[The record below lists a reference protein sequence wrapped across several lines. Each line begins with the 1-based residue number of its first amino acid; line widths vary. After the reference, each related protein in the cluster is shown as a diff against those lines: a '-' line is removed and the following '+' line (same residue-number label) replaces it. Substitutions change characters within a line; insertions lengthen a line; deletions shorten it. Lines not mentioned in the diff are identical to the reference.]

1 MTRARPSR
9 RPRGLAGV
17 TDWLSVRHPLRV
29 EAALVL
35 GVYALYETTRG
46 GVAASRAIAI
56 RHARDVVAIER
67 SLHLFVERAVQQ
79 EAEHVSGLIGTLGV
93 AYLTFH
99 LAFTSLVLLWLHRR
113 RPDAYPLIR
122 TTLLIASTLAVVG
135 YALFPTAP
143 PRLSGLGISDTIT
156 SYGHVNLNKGLVSG
170 LYNPY
175 AAVPSMHAAY
185 ALVVGFALF
194 RHGRHLLTRLAGG
207 AYPAF
212 VVFVIVA
219 TGNHF
224 FFDVAAG
231 ALVAA
236 VASAGA
242 FLLRRPAG
250 TIQALPLTAPTAEL
264 AINRRAA

>member
-1 MTRARPSR
+1 MTRARPTR
-9 RPRGLAGV
+9 LPQGLARV
-17 TDWLSVRHPLRV
+17 THWLSVRHPLRV
-29 EAALVL
+29 EAALML
-35 GVYALYETTRG
+35 GLYALYETTRG
-46 GVAASRAIAI
+46 GVAASRRIAL
-56 RHARDVVAIER
+56 RHAHDVVAIER
-67 SLHLFVERAVQQ
+67 SLHLFVESDVQRG
-79 EAEHVSGLIGTLGV
+79 AEHISGLIRTLDV

-122 TTLLIASTLAVVG
+122 TTLLLASALAVIG
-135 YALFPTAP
+135 YAVFPTAP
-143 PRLSGLGISDTIT
+143 PRLSGLGIVDTIT
-156 SYGHVNLNKGLVSG
+156 SRGHVSLNKGLVSG

-175 AAVPSMHAAY
+175 AAVPSMHAGY

-207 AYPAF
+207 VYPAL
-212 VVFVIVA
+212 VVFVIIA

-224 FFDVAAG
+224 FFDAAAG
-231 ALVAA
+231 ALVIA

-242 FLLRRPAG
+242 FLLRRPAR
-250 TIQALPLTAPTAEL
+250 IHPLRLTAPSAEL

>member
-207 AYPAF
+207 AYPAL

-250 TIQALPLTAPTAEL
+250 TIQALPLTAPIAEL